1 MCICKQQI
9 TVICIWKLYRGPTH
23 HTHTPLTLHT
33 TLALKRVY
41 LARLPQQQIILQVLW
56 PNAKTSW
63 NVCRDDNDDGN
74 GGTRSPTT
82 LSITVCGHLL
92 LLLCCCSAAVAVC
105 ILEQSLST
113 HKHKHTRWRIHL
125 DLWFSLSLFSR
136 SLRERHC
143 GALNKIGAFVVVA
156 SRAFERVYVCVCER
170 ETCGQIF
177 PPFFFIR
184 SCITCTSLLSYLFCY
199 VYTAENNVQSR
210 QEICKKF
217 QLRRRQLLILSH
229 TFSHFICILIVFFI
243 PFCTHTTYTVEQ
255 IGASTLHT
263 LLINF
268 ANT

>member
-41 LARLPQQQIILQVLW
+41 LARLPQQRIILQVLW

-63 NVCRDDNDDGN
+63 NVCRDDNDDDGN

-113 HKHKHTRWRIHL
+113 HRHTRWRIHI
-125 DLWFSLSLFSR
+125 DLWFSLSHSSPALSESATAELWIKLGR
-136 SLRERHC
+136 SL
-143 GALNKIGAFVVVA
+143 
-156 SRAFERVYVCVCER
+156 
-170 ETCGQIF
+170 
-177 PPFFFIR
+177 
-184 SCITCTSLLSYLFCY
+184 
-199 VYTAENNVQSR
+199 
-210 QEICKKF
+210 
-217 QLRRRQLLILSH
+217 
-229 TFSHFICILIVFFI
+229 
-243 PFCTHTTYTVEQ
+243 
-255 IGASTLHT
+255 
-263 LLINF
+263 
-268 ANT
+268 